1 VNLRAAAGLTR
12 RPFLI
17 LAGAAWILTAA
28 YAMAVES
35 PPASVTAAGE
45 TIYRE
50 GLLPAGAE
58 LIGVR
63 DSGTS
68 TAGNNA
74 ACVNCHRRS
83 GLGNLEGDIV
93 IPPIISKY
101 LYRSRRANV
110 EDMTLPHVPGWV
122 PHDWT
127 YTDETLARA
136 IRTGVR
142 PDGQAMNPLM
152 PHYALDDTSMAILIA
167 YLKDLTSQPVPGV
180 TETTLHFATI
190 VTPDA
195 DPVEKRAMLEVLER
209 FFAIQEKVIAAESRP
224 MRASREIMYRVTRR
238 WQLHVWELTGTPDT
252 WERQLDDHLN
262 IEPVFAVISGLGRRD
277 WRPIHHFCER
287 NSVPCLL
294 PNIDLPVV
302 SEHDFY
308 PVYYSRGVLLESD
321 LIATRLSSE
330 DAPPL
335 KRLVEIY
342 RADDI
347 GAEAAVDLE
356 SRASALGLKVVRR
369 PLPAGSTH
377 SGAAMELD
385 RALTGLGS
393 GDGLVLWLRQSDL
406 ATLRGRPPTPA
417 VYASGLM
424 AGLETAPLPVPW
436 RAGTHLTYPVDTPEQ
451 RRVRMNFPL
460 GWFKVQGIAVTAE
473 RVQTDTYLSCV
484 ILSETLGHL
493 LDSFV
498 RDFLI
503 ERMEMMLS
511 RRLVNG
517 YFPHLGLGP
526 GQRFASKGGYLV
538 HLGEGDKVVVD
549 SDWMTP

>member
-1 VNLRAAAGLTR
+1 MRH
-12 RPFLI
+12 PFLV
-17 LAGAAWILTAA
+17 LWGTAWVLTAA
-28 YAMAVES
+28 NAMAVES
-35 PPASVTAAGE
+35 PAASLTAAGE
-45 TIYRE
+45 TLYRE
-50 GLLPAGAE
+50 GRLPGGAE

-63 DSGTS
+63 DAGTS
-68 TAGNNA
+68 IAGNTA
-74 ACVNCHRRS
+74 ACISCHRRS
-83 GLGNLEGDIV
+83 GLGNIEGDIV

-101 LYRSRRANV
+101 LYRSRRTNA

-136 IRTGVR
+136 IRTGIR
-142 PDGQAMNPLM
+142 PDGRAMNPLM
-152 PHYALDDTSMAILIA
+152 PHYALDDASMGILIA
-167 YLKDLTSQPVPGV
+167 YLRGLTSQPVPGV
-180 TETTLHFATI
+180 TDTTLHIATI

-321 LIATRLSSE
+321 LIAARLSSE
-330 DAPPL
+330 DAQPL

-356 SRASALGLKVVRR
+356 SRASALGLRVVRR

-377 SGAAMELD
+377 SSAAMELD

-424 AGLETAPLPVPW
+424 AGLETAPLPVAW

>member
-1 VNLRAAAGLTR
+1 MRH
-12 RPFLI
+12 PFLV
-17 LAGAAWILTAA
+17 LWGAAWVLTAA

-35 PPASVTAAGE
+35 PAASVTAAGE
-45 TIYRE
+45 TLYRE
-50 GLLPAGAE
+50 GRLPGGAE

-63 DSGTS
+63 DAGTS
-68 TAGNNA
+68 ITGNNA
-74 ACVNCHRRS
+74 ACISCHRRS
-83 GLGNLEGDIV
+83 GLGNIEGDIV

-101 LYRSRRANV
+101 LYRSRRTNA

-152 PHYALDDTSMAILIA
+152 PHYAVDDAAMGILIA
-167 YLKDLTSQPVPGV
+167 YLKGLTSQPVPGV
-180 TETTLHFATI
+180 TDTTLHFATI

-209 FFAIQEKVIAAESRP
+209 FFATQEKVIAAESRP

-321 LIATRLSSE
+321 LIASRLSGE
-330 DAPPL
+330 DALPL

-356 SRASALGLKVVRR
+356 SRASALGVTVVRR
-369 PLPAGSTH
+369 PLPGGATH
-377 SGAAMELD
+377 SGAGVELD
-385 RALTGLGS
+385 HALTGIGA

-406 ATLRGRPPTPA
+406 AALRGRPPTPT

-424 AGLETAPLPVPW
+424 AGLETAPLPAAW

-498 RDFLI
+498 RDFLV

-517 YFPHLGLGP
+517 YFPHLGLGA

-538 HLGEGDKVVVD
+538 HLGEGNKVIVD